1 MSARALKCTHKQTHI
16 VWPIEE
22 AFSGWNQN
30 NLAVFCRSP
39 LWRRSVS
46 LQYFL
51 PSFSHQYCLKSSF
64 FFFNPVKV
72 MLLFEQITR
81 KEWSLECNFFITR
94 ERNEKAPRKMKIG
107 QTQCPSSSYGINEF
121 LILLWQ
127 LWVREKE
134 GWMERELMEAEI
146 CRCHSFLN
154 SWLKQQMWSRYI
166 IALLCRAK
174 TA

>member
-30 NLAVFCRSP
+30 NLPVFSHSP

-46 LQYFL
+46 LQYVLLSFL
-51 PSFSHQYCLKSSF
+51 VSIVWSIFPPSESYAAVWADYMISGIIF
-64 FFFNPVKV
+64 FFH
-72 MLLFEQITR
+72 MQR
-81 KEWSLECNFFITR
+81 EWV
-94 ERNEKAPRKMKIG
+94 EKASRKMKIG

-121 LILLWQ
+121 LIRLWQ
-127 LWVREKE
+127 LWVRGRE
-134 GWMERELMEAEI
+134 GELMEAEI
-146 CRCHSFLN
+146 CCCRSFLN
-154 SWLKQQMWSRYI
+154 SWLRQQMWSRYL

>member
-30 NLAVFCRSP
+30 NLGVFCRSP

-51 PSFSHQYCLKSSF
+51 PSLSHQYCLKSF
-64 FFFNPVKV
+64 FFFLPSESYAAVWADYKKR
-72 MLLFEQITR
+72 MISGMQ
-81 KEWSLECNFFITR
+81 FFITR
-94 ERNEKAPRKMKIG
+94 ERNEKASRKMKIG

-121 LILLWQ
+121 LILLWH
-127 LWVREKE
+127 LWVSEKE
-134 GWMERELMEAEI
+134 GWMERESLW
-146 CRCHSFLN
+146 R
-154 SWLKQQMWSRYI
+154 QRYATVI
-166 IALLCRAK
+166 HF
-174 TA
+174 

>member
-51 PSFSHQYCLKSSF
+51 LSFSHQYCLKSF
-64 FFFNPVKV
+64 FFFTQWK
-72 MLLFEQITR
+72 LCCCLSRLQ
-81 KEWSLECNFFITR
+81 
-94 ERNEKAPRKMKIG
+94 EKNDLWNAI
-107 QTQCPSSSYGINEF
+107 F
-121 LILLWQ
+121 LSPE
-127 LWVREKE
+127 REKKRHLGKWKLVKLSVLLVMGLMNFWFYYGNCE
-134 GWMERELMEAEI
+134 WERKRDGWRERELMEAEI
-146 CRCHSFLN
+146 CHCHSFLN